1 MLTIIS
7 YFVVYDT
14 DIEVYI
20 GSKAFQE
27 YSGSLGFINVDDV
40 LYIIIGLLEGDGA
53 LLRWNVESINIFNFE
68 TIRNFESE
76 AANIAYHEGRIFI
89 NTWPDYTNIINFNI
103 IGVSIY
109 ISSLLPEGGLQ
120 KNPVIGQES
129 EAPMIINQILLL
141 FQHM

>member
-109 ISSLLPEGGLQ
+109 MSSLLPEGGLQ